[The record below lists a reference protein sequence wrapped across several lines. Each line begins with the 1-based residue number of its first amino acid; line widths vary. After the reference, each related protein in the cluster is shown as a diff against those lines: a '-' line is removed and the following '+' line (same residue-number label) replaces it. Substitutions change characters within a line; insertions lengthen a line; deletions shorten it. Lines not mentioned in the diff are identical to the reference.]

1 MAAQWSRQLDF
12 SRANE
17 VEIEVTDWAGRF
29 AWVGQI
35 YYRVCFCC
43 LIRLLCSLDTIG
55 RTAFSNDFNCLSG
68 QPHAL
73 AEALDGLT
81 NNENCRSSFYMRA
94 LFWIFPS
101 ILKVG
106 KKGKMIKETRKE
118 LGEIASRLWQD
129 AKVAGDSDNRT
140 LMSLMRKNIPLFGLW
155 QQTYWREWLTVKAD
169 AGTSAQRM
177 TEEEIAAQLRSIIQA
192 AYEPISATIA
202 VRPSPTCCFPPLFLK
217 SRQKT
222 VDSVW
227 TLCRCCLAKR
237 APRRTFYCWWSHF
250 RRSAQ
255 WLSTTGCYLKGST
268 PNASSYIGKP
278 SPGEW
283 RFVAAISVPNIPRR
297 LPKRS
302 AYLSPSLSME
312 LPIYS

>member
-140 LMSLMRKNIPLFGLW
+140 LMSLMRKNIPLFGYGNKLTGENDW
-155 QQTYWREWLTVKAD
+155 QWRLMQVLRLNAWLK
-169 AGTSAQRM
+169 
-177 TEEEIAAQLRSIIQA
+177 
-192 AYEPISATIA
+192 
-202 VRPSPTCCFPPLFLK
+202 
-217 SRQKT
+217 
-222 VDSVW
+222 
-227 TLCRCCLAKR
+227 
-237 APRRTFYCWWSHF
+237 
-250 RRSAQ
+250 
-255 WLSTTGCYLKGST
+255 
-268 PNASSYIGKP
+268 
-278 SPGEW
+278 
-283 RFVAAISVPNIPRR
+283 RR
-297 LPKRS
+297 LLPSFGRS
-302 AYLSPSLSME
+302 YRLRMNPF
-312 LPIYS
+312 PRP